1 MKKDSFFNK
10 APDPNLAMVSQVTN
24 VFMSSGDTPD
34 DDLGNLEQFQTS
46 QVNVGTSTIS
56 HFMENAINV
65 AEDGD
70 VSLTGLNEIAGVSF
84 DTIFSPYTTY
94 FSHPTFPK
102 FEIPTNKTEPNSLT
116 LNPFNP
122 NNSLSLYYA
131 PSGSDLWTH
140 SLADTGVATS
150 GELEKLNDP
159 SGWLQYGHG
168 LEFSTVGSGVYDD
181 GPTDYNFQKDFFRR
195 GKVEIEHVRSVG
207 LRAPM
212 VLTGW
217 GFDLDGKPV
226 PADSADSTAFAS
238 GAFRDPSNWKSGP
251 LDVRWDDDRKV
262 WAAGGGATKT
272 YLVKTTNVSNP
283 PQFSYEVD
291 RSDSRSQFTRFGP
304 GAGLKTFNKDAVI
317 HDPEYLAYTANA
329 DNVGGYEQLNYGGI
343 EYPYYEAFIIRET
356 KDETDSNTYYNIWT
370 DDGNDCGH
378 ITNSGCGTQ
387 HGGASKDK
395 KILIENPLRQ
405 SLEVGDL
412 AFTVKTGRKEKVN
425 TGTFSGGS
433 GAGASGQIV
442 VDQYGVAS
450 GEVLSSGSGYSLG
463 AIAIAKC
470 DINIDLSL
478 VFETGPPFGLSAI
491 NIGGVK
497 SGFDPGTSGCSLDII
512 STDAIAQTEE
522 LDIHWILQ
530 AEFKSQQI
538 VTHVECEGGLLQSC
552 SMKIQTQGFK
562 TCEWCGE
569 DTTFINAF

>member
-1 MKKDSFFNK
+1 MVRDNQQDEGFTESLGEHDYSTKFAFVGRSQTKFVANPAGGSGNIEVIEV
-10 APDPNLAMVSQVTN
+10 AAMSMPGAVS
-24 VFMSSGDTPD
+24 
-34 DDLGNLEQFQTS
+34 DLGS
-46 QVNVGTSTIS
+46 DA
-56 HFMENAINV
+56 ENK
-65 AEDGD
+65 
-70 VSLTGLNEIAGVSF
+70 GLAGF
-84 DTIFSPYTTY
+84 DTIFSPYTTA
-94 FSHPTFPK
+94 SGHAELPH
-102 FEIPTNKTEPNSLT
+102 FEIPTNLTEPNSYT
-116 LNPFNP
+116 LDPFNP
-122 NNSLSLYYA
+122 NNIFTTGTSAAPVSQAENNAIFQASGHNIQMANTWSNADIFGASSGDVDFAKDLY
-131 PSGSDLWTH
+131 DN
-140 SLADTGVATS
+140 
-150 GELEKLNDP
+150 GEFE
-159 SGWLQYGHG
+159 
-168 LEFSTVGSGVYDD
+168 YD
-181 GPTDYNFQKDFFRR
+181 N
-195 GKVEIEHVRSVG
+195 IRSIG
-207 LRAPM
+207 LRSPI

-217 GFDLDGKPV
+217 GFDIDGKPV
-226 PADSADSTAFAS
+226 PADTGDANVFAS
-238 GAFRDPSNWKSGP
+238 GAFREPSNWKSGP
-251 LDVRWDDDRKV
+251 LDVRWDDERKV
-262 WAAGGGATKT
+262 WAAGTSTKIF
-272 YLVKTTNVSNP
+272 LVKTTNVSNP

-304 GAGLKTFNKDAVI
+304 DAGLKTFNKDAVI

-370 DDGNDCGH
+370 DDCNDCGH

-387 HGGASKDK
+387 HGSASKDK

-433 GAGASGQIV
+433 GTGASGQIV
-442 VDQYGVAS
+442 VDQYGVATTQVL
-450 GEVLSSGSGYSLG
+450 GEGSGYSVG
-463 AIAIAKC
+463 AIGIVAG
-470 DINIDLSL
+470 DICIDLSL
-478 VFETGPPFGLSAI
+478 VFGTAGTGLSAI
-491 NIGGVK
+491 NIGGITT
-497 SGFDPGTSGCSLDII
+497 GFIPGTYSVDII
-512 STDAIAQTEE
+512 STDATSETEE

>member
-1 MKKDSFFNK
+1 MPDNNQQPQSKSVLQSELLKDY
-10 APDPNLAMVSQVTN
+10 
-24 VFMSSGDTPD
+24 
-34 DDLGNLEQFQTS
+34 
-46 QVNVGTSTIS
+46 IW
-56 HFMENAINV
+56 
-65 AEDGD
+65 DGD
-70 VSLTGLNEIAGVSF
+70 DFNEATDNPIYRGGVVSSTSDEFVQKLNQLNSDYSKKAAVGFDGVYSPYSTFFDTETGLL
-84 DTIFSPYTTY
+84 P
-94 FSHPTFPK
+94 H
-102 FEIPTNKTEPNSLT
+102 FETPTNKTEPNSLT

-122 NNSLSLYYA
+122 NNALTLYYA
-131 PSGSDLWTH
+131 PTGSQLFNSTIETSGSPTTNELSYST
-140 SLADTGVATS
+140 ADTTTIVGTGIRLDGRKGLAT
-150 GELEKLNDP
+150 
-159 SGWLQYGHG
+159 GWLEYGHNI
-168 LEFSTVGSGVYDD
+168 EFAVKGTGDGNFLDFNDEYAAYQGSHVEV
-181 GPTDYNFQKDFFRR
+181 TNLR
-195 GKVEIEHVRSVG
+195 GVG

-217 GFDLDGKPV
+217 GFDVDGKPV
-226 PADSADSTAFAS
+226 PADTEDAEVFAS
-238 GAFRDPSNWKSGP
+238 GAFSNPSDWKSGP
-251 LDVRWDDDRKV
+251 LDVRWDDERKV
-262 WAAGGGATKT
+262 WAAGTSTKIF
-272 YLVKTTNVSNP
+272 LVKTTNVSNP
-283 PQFSYEVD
+283 PHFSYEVD

-304 GAGLKTFNKDAVI
+304 DAGLKTFDKDAVI
-317 HDPEYLAYTANA
+317 HDPENIAYTANT
-329 DNVGGYEQLNYGGI
+329 DNVGAYEQLNYGGI

-370 DDGNDCGH
+370 DDCNDCGH

-387 HGGASKDK
+387 HGSASKDK

-433 GAGASGQIV
+433 GTGASGQIV

-450 GEVLSSGSGYSLG
+450 GEVLSSGSDYSLG
-463 AIAIAKC
+463 AIGIVQGDVC
-470 DINIDLSL
+470 IDLSL
-478 VFETGPPFGLSAI
+478 AFTSGVLNTI
-491 NIGGVK
+491 NIGGVTT
-497 SGFDPGTSGCSLDII
+497 GFSPGTYPVDII